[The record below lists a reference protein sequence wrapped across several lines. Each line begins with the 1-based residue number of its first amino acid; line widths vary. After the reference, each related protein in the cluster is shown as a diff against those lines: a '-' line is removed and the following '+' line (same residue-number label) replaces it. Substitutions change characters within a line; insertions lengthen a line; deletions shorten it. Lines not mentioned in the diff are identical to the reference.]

1 MKKTL
6 TIFLFV
12 FVLTIQ
18 AQLSSS
24 QYFDGGAST
33 NSIMVSVAANTN
45 NIWQIG
51 KPQKTLFY
59 SAATLPNAIVTD
71 TLNFYPKNNNS
82 KFVLTIKNPYMN
94 SPFPFAL
101 QWKQKLNMDSK
112 KDGGIVEFSNNG
124 GGTWQNTHNNVNVY
138 QYYGFQPA
146 NKDTINI
153 NEYCFSGTDTTWR
166 DIWLCLAPAIANFND
181 TILFRYTF
189 KSDSV
194 NTNKEGWMIDNF
206 MAHTTIFHPVKEIS
220 QIDEVVVYPTI
231 TNGIVNVE
239 VKKTSPTDIIDKIE
253 LLNVDGKIMEWYGQ
267 NYTKVV
273 LDLSKHIPG
282 IYYVKISI
290 NKKSMT
296 RKIIYEKN

>member
-6 TIFLFV
+6 TIYFFLFV
-12 FVLTIQ
+12 LTTRSQ
-18 AQLSSS
+18 PSY
-24 QYFDGGAST
+24 QYFDGST
-33 NSIMVSVAANTN
+33 ISNTISVSITTNTA

-51 KPQKTLFY
+51 KPQKILFH

-71 TLNFYPKNNNS
+71 TLNFYPKNNVS
-82 KFVLTIKNPYMN
+82 QFVLTIKNPYMT

-112 KDGGIVEFSNNG
+112 KDGGIVEFSNNSG
-124 GGTWQNTHNNVNVY
+124 TTWQNAHNNVNVY

-166 DIWLCLAPAIANFND
+166 DVWLCLTPAVANFND

-206 MAHTTIFHPVKEIS
+206 MSHTTIFHPVKEIS
-220 QIDEVVVYPTI
+220 QIDEIVVYPTI

-239 VKKTSPTDIIDKIE
+239 VKKTSPTDIIDRIE
-253 LLNVDGKIMEWYGQ
+253 LLNADGKIMEWYGQ

-273 LDLSKHIPG
+273 LDLSKHTPG

-296 RKIIYEKN
+296 RKIVYEKN